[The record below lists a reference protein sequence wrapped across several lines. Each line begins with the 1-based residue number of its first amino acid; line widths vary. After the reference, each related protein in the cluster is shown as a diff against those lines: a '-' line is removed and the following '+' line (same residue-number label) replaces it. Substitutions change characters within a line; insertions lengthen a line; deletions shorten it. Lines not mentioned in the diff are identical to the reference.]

1 MTATLSCVSN
11 CLVFS
16 ANRGQLEAGSTTT
29 GSSFLPSTPPL
40 ALISSMAINTVSLST
55 VSEMAMVPDRLCR
68 MPTLIVSLDWAWAGR
83 TERPARATAAVSA
96 LRVKRR
102 CMWKAPCEMEA
113 HARSAPS
120 PVKYGTWRMPEPV
133 CQQGYQRTSLRPTD
147 TNRTRL
153 SNRQSPFTRPPMNQL
168 LSRLSPSVTNMIR
181 MDHTHVLTT
190 FHQYEVD
197 TPLRVKK
204 GLADTVCVALEIH
217 TQLEEEVFYPALRAI
232 ADTELLKKSVP
243 EHDQMRRLI
252 TQLRNLEPAHATFD
266 ETFFELMNNVM
277 HHVADEETLLLPA
290 AERVLAD
297 RLGELGAQMTKRRL
311 QLAAP
316 RSGEIAGGMAR
327 SVGAGGLVMGAG
339 ALLACSY
346 LLSRPRA
353 LRGQTQRTGSVAQR

>member
-1 MTATLSCVSN
+1 
-11 CLVFS
+11 
-16 ANRGQLEAGSTTT
+16 
-29 GSSFLPSTPPL
+29 
-40 ALISSMAINTVSLST
+40 
-55 VSEMAMVPDRLCR
+55 
-68 MPTLIVSLDWAWAGR
+68 
-83 TERPARATAAVSA
+83 
-96 LRVKRR
+96 
-102 CMWKAPCEMEA
+102 
-113 HARSAPS
+113 
-120 PVKYGTWRMPEPV
+120 
-133 CQQGYQRTSLRPTD
+133 
-147 TNRTRL
+147 
-153 SNRQSPFTRPPMNQL
+153 MNQL

-252 TQLRNLEPAHATFD
+252 AQLRNLEPAHATFD

-277 HHVADEETLLLPA
+277 HHIADEETLLLPA

-311 QLAAP
+311 QLTAP

-327 SVGAGGLVMGAG
+327 SVGTGGLVMGAG

-346 LLSRPRA
+346 LLSRPRG
-353 LRGQTQRTGSVAQR
+353 LRGPAAPHSGSVTHR